1 MDYSIIK
8 RGLLI
13 LIIGIVLGIIM
24 DRYIINS
31 TSWNI
36 FLPKKLVECKK
47 INKIENI
54 NEYSKDPLAK
64 KN

>member
-13 LIIGIVLGIIM
+13 LITGIGLGVIA

-31 TSWNI
+31 TSLDI

-47 INKIENI
+47 INKIRDI
-54 NEYSKDPLAK
+54 NEYNKDPLLK
-64 KN
+64 RL